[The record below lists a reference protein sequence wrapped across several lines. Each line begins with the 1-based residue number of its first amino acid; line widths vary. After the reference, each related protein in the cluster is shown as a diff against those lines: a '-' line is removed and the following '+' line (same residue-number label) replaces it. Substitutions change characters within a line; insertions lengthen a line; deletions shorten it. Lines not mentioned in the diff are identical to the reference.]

1 MEKYD
6 HSRIHSERLDEEVRK
21 RRADPVYAM
30 RDDTARFMRETMDGP
45 IAPKQPKDDEPP
57 DIEPHEGQDPLG
69 EGPGDIPTPTK
80 PRPSGSPAQ
89 AYVLSA

>member
-1 MEKYD
+1 MEKYGNSD
-6 HSRIHSERLDEEVRK
+6 RLAEEIQ
-21 RRADPVYAM
+21 RRRTDPVYAM

-57 DIEPHEGQDPLG
+57 DIEPREENGPFG
-69 EGPGDIPTPTK
+69 GPGDIPTPTK